1 MPNHCFNR
9 VSFYSDNE
17 EHIKELYEIFESGT
31 NPYVDKT
38 VFGQIIPEPNWAE
51 IPLNAE
57 TVQEYKWDKPRGEVG
72 ELPYNHVDEKSPFMN
87 GLRFKSTNKQDDRWY
102 NWRVQNWGTKWDCYD
117 LSIDECD
124 LPNGFEA
131 SFNTAWSPPEEICTA
146 IREKYDSISISW
158 FYDEPGCEVAGYL

>member
-17 EHIKELYEIFESGT
+17 QDIAKLHEIFESGT

-38 VFGQIIPEPNWAE
+38 VFGQIIPEPNWEE
-51 IPLNAE
+51 IPLSENDLR
-57 TVQEYKWDKPRGEVG
+57 EYSFSKPRGEVG
-72 ELPYNHVDEKSPFMN
+72 ELPVMTEHKMLGK
-87 GLRFKSTNKQDDRWY
+87 GLRFKSTDCQDDRWY
-102 NWRVQNWGTKWDCYD
+102 NWRVNNWGTKWDCYD
-117 LSIDECD
+117 LTIDECD

-131 SFNTAWSPPEEICTA
+131 TFNTAWSPPEEICTA
-146 IREKYDSISISW
+146 LREQFEGLSISW

>member
-31 NPYVDKT
+31 NPKNDKT

-87 GLRFKSTNKQDDRWY
+87 GLRFKSTNKQDDRRY
-102 NWRVQNWGTKWDCYD
+102 NWRVQIGAR
-117 LSIDECD
+117 
-124 LPNGFEA
+124 NGIA
-131 SFNTAWSPPEEICTA
+131 TT
-146 IREKYDSISISW
+146 
-158 FYDEPGCEVAGYL
+158 

>member
-31 NPYVDKT
+31 NPKNDKT

-117 LSIDECD
+117 LSTDDCD

-131 SFNTAWSPPEEICTA
+131 SFNTAWSPPEEICYA
-146 IREKYDSISISW
+146 IREKFDGISISW

>member
-117 LSIDECD
+117 LSTDDCD
-124 LPNGFEA
+124 L
-131 SFNTAWSPPEEICTA
+131 SLIH
-146 IREKYDSISISW
+146 I
-158 FYDEPGCEVAGYL
+158 